1 MDEVRFVSTARTD
14 SPTGHRGGPVHCVL
28 HFLGSHRQGV
38 RASGGRFV
46 DLGDARGIWGRGA
59 EAERRRQQI
68 RRAAKRVILP
78 FAMFVVMSSFLTLL
92 VTDRSAA
99 DEVAVF
105 YACIGVGLTGFN
117 LWREWRHGR
126 RSGCP

>member
-46 DLGDARGIWGRGA
+46 YLGDARGVWGRGA
-59 EAERRRQQI
+59 AAERQRKDNRRPAE
-68 RRAAKRVILP
+68 RLILP
-78 FAMFVVMSSFLTLL
+78 GAMFVVISSFLTLL

-105 YACIGVGLTGFN
+105 YACI
-117 LWREWRHGR
+117 
-126 RSGCP
+126 